1 MKSVT
6 KTKRR
11 QLMLL
16 IRIFKCKMGLDLIKQ
31 TKRTK
36 QRYETSKLYQNQRDY
51 ALFDI
56 SKKCQ
61 YDNIKSPFQTTDD
74 QHKLSKTFMLLV
86 LVWVIAWT
94 PYAMLIVWIICF
106 DAQGVTPIVGLVPV
120 VFCKLSA
127 AGNVMLYGLRCD

>member
-11 QLMLL
+11 QLMRL

-36 QRYETSKLYQNQRDY
+36 QRYETSKLWQNCNY
-51 ALFDI
+51 KLEY
-56 SKKCQ
+56 KCQ
-61 YDNIKSPFQTTDD
+61 YNKIKSPFQTTDD

-127 AGNVMLYGLRCD
+127 AGNVMLYGLRCN